1 MFCTVILLLATT
13 DIQSEFYEYID
24 ENGVRTFTDDPGII
38 PESKIEETQ
47 VHKEI
52 YEDLPAEERQK
63 RLEADQNEIMAIQ
76 REREEERLR
85 RERMRLIKQLED
97 EDALR
102 KKKKEESKTPVRIS
116 NNQVLVPVTIGYMD
130 NTVSIT
136 LLLDTGANITTINH
150 DIAERLQLDN
160 GVNSLA
166 QVANGGIVETSISE
180 VEFIKVGPK
189 SISEP
194 RIAVVP
200 YVGNQRNFDGLLGM
214 DFLKHFG
221 YDIDFANGQIVWKE

>member
-221 YDIDFANGQIVWKE
+221 YDIDFANGQIVWK